1 MTERAWREGHAG
13 DDGGVKACAEAAFEN
28 SIGHENKNL
37 NVCSRRRMPP
47 GLHEIRHGSNS

>member
-28 SIGHENKNL
+28 SMA
-37 NVCSRRRMPP
+37 V
-47 GLHEIRHGSNS
+47 

>member
-28 SIGHENKNL
+28 SMGHENENL
-37 NVCSRRRMPP
+37 NMCGRRRMPP
-47 GLHEIRHGSNS
+47 GLRHHGDN